1 MHYSKK
7 NENKM
12 NQLSIEVSAVADF
25 GDYIT
30 KGIYIGDTKQSIK
43 EINKEFII
51 NESNKKGFI
60 NFTIQN
66 EYEDSFDV
74 AYSGGLDQHISFTD
88 IVLTDGSIIT
98 SDLNLRFSATH
109 YANFLLS
116 KGFNKLITTR
126 VCFEKD

>member
-1 MHYSKK
+1 MK
-7 NENKM
+7 E
-12 NQLSIEVSAVADF
+12 LSIEIATAADF

-30 KGIYIGDTKQSIK
+30 TGIYIGSTTKSIK
-43 EINKEFII
+43 ELNKEFII

-74 AYSGGLDQHISFTD
+74 AYSGGVNQNITFTD
-88 IVLTDGSIIT
+88 IVLTDGDIIT

-126 VCFEKD
+126 VSFETN